1 MLAFVNPPAFDK
13 IIAIGCY
20 AAFETASF
28 HQLMEAGFGSNGGF
42 LAFSIGLPE
51 TDVIQQFIGMVIEP
65 LLPFLGA
72 PDLNAVADKPLHH
85 KWGFIRNS
93 ADSVKHEHQKN
104 IKFPL
109 KGMLFDDLQ
118 LVPVFRSHLMAGNA
132 FFLLLMDDLPSFF
145 RSETMA
151 GLALHGNI
159 SSMVVAVVHLFVCR
173 NTVKTINS
181 HFFTHHDILLTL

>member
-1 MLAFVNPPAFDK
+1 MILTNSGFRLIYFQHTDLMLAFVNPPAFDK

-132 FFLLLMDDLPSFF
+132 FFLLLM
-145 RSETMA
+145 E
-151 GLALHGNI
+151 
-159 SSMVVAVVHLFVCR
+159 
-173 NTVKTINS
+173 
-181 HFFTHHDILLTL
+181 